1 MEATGYV
8 RLAAVVF
15 ALIGVLQLAR
25 AAMGWEIT
33 LNGMTI
39 PIWASWIAAAV
50 GLLLA
55 WLGFAAARHRS
66 E

>member
-1 MEATGYV
+1 MEATSYV

-55 WLGFAAARHRS
+55 WLGFAATRRGPG
-66 E
+66 

>member
-1 MEATGYV
+1 MEATSYV

>member
-1 MEATGYV
+1 MEASSYA

-39 PIWASWIAAAV
+39 PIWASWIAATV
-50 GLLLA
+50 GLLFA
-55 WLGFAAARHRS
+55 WVGFAAARRGS
-66 E
+66 A